1 MKSQNSE
8 GETLDRSTTHIPMH
22 AWSKTMG
29 LAQCKVSGSAHARGD
44 CVEREEW
51 EGGRDEG
58 DKSCSE
64 RGEQVEPTGS
74 VVGLEPG

>member
-1 MKSQNSE
+1 
-8 GETLDRSTTHIPMH
+8 
-22 AWSKTMG
+22 MG